1 MSKPRLLCCAKN
13 TFCKKIFSA
22 HRRWKMALALSWSKI
37 STRERKCD
45 KQSVALWTLCA
56 LFSWGSLRGHTW
68 KFLFFRV
75 PTNLW
80 STYKIQASRFEELS
94 GAGTVRVRGQM
105 KNGLVDEK
113 YESFESFLSCH
124 PLSPRER
131 WGGKREQFSGIS
143 TWMIDGG
150 NNFIQQL
157 VKNKYYR
164 FLESTQKIFK
174 TVIVC
179 G

>member
-1 MSKPRLLCCAKN
+1 ML
-13 TFCKKIFSA
+13 CKKHFLQKKYSVLIVVGK
-22 HRRWKMALALSWSKI
+22 WLLPYLGLKLALESANVTSKVWPFGLFAPFFPGGH
-37 STRERKCD
+37 CG
-45 KQSVALWTLCA
+45 VTLEN
-56 LFSWGSLRGHTW
+56 S
-68 KFLFFRV
+68 FFRV

-105 KNGLVDEK
+105 KNELVDEK

-157 VKNKYYR
+157 VKNKY
-164 FLESTQKIFK
+164 LLSIFRLYSK
-174 TVIVC
+174 DFQNSNSVRL